1 MIVWSLCACCQSQIC
16 VKYLQFVNKVCR
28 SSKVCLFNTKVMR
41 RLSAGLES
49 SVTEECSNVWIWICY
64 CFINNNYQ
72 DHTIATQ
79 WCPIKCQVQGIAHIH
94 IQQHSKAM
102 GTNATS
108 QALKIPELY
117 NSTLT
122 VSHKHDIHFNLILIR
137 WADLSRAISQ
147 QFNWLDAI
155 LWSGSDFFFFFK
167 LNNLSFKNIIIFEQC
182 I

>member
-1 MIVWSLCACCQSQIC
+1 MFNSKSFNPYFSDLFVCACCRG
-16 VKYLQFVNKVCR
+16 FVSNSCSFWTKFA
-28 SSKVCLFNTKVMR
+28 KTPMLCLFRTSVMR

-122 VSHKHDIHFNLILIR
+122 VSHPKI
-137 WADLSRAISQ
+137 
-147 QFNWLDAI
+147 
-155 LWSGSDFFFFFK
+155 
-167 LNNLSFKNIIIFEQC
+167 
-182 I
+182 